1 MKASKGI
8 AFALFP
14 SIFLILAFKVY
25 PICVALI
32 ESLYTMKVGGE
43 HVFVGLSNYINLF
56 QDKVFWRSL
65 WVTIK
70 FNVILTPVQVILAI
84 IMALLVNRSIK
95 GIKLIRNVLYLPA
108 AISMPA
114 ASVIWGI
121 LLNPN
126 NGVFNGIL
134 GFLGMPQQQFLIDQK
149 QALSCI
155 IVMCPWKGV
164 AYWMMFLLAGLQG
177 IPESL
182 YEAAKVEGCGTFS
195 TIFYI
200 VLPMLKRSIAFV
212 LVADTV
218 VNLLTF
224 APMYS
229 LTSGGPNQSTNV
241 LMYEAYKSC
250 FTYADM
256 GRSYTILVILLILV
270 FIVVSLQ
277 MKLMKSTDEY

>member
-56 QDKVFWRSL
+56 QAKVFWRSL

-95 GIKLIRNVLYLPA
+95 GIKLIRDVLYLPA

-155 IVMCPWKGV
+155 IVMCCWKGV